1 MTQTRKKSL
10 SGRAVLA
17 VGALIASVLAA
28 GVAPAAAVTDRAD
41 HATRLS
47 ACVGDAA
54 ADQMFSDVSEGH
66 VFRGAINCV
75 AYYGITRG
83 TGDGS
88 TYSPDQDVTRAQMA
102 VFIARAAEVAGVDL
116 GSAGDAGFD
125 DIDDAWA
132 EAQDAINRLALKGM
146 IASGGAYRPGDAITR
161 AEMATFLIGLLVEAA
176 PDVTRDSSG
185 AILLGVAGS
194 RSAADDRFPDT
205 GDPEIAAI
213 YELGVTR
220 GASAADVQD
229 DSEPPLDFNY
239 EPDGTVDRGQMAAFI
254 TRALA
259 HTPVRPAGVT
269 AQYDG
274 AEVVVSVRNARFRPV
289 SRASVDVFWAAAD
302 QADRA
307 LSVDGACNVRVVVQ
321 ADRSSFPCEIDGTDP
336 ITGRDGDARVAVA
349 GLRRVPEGG
358 AAAWAWT
365 GRDGDT
371 VAAGTELFMFDVA
384 EDADVG
390 FATETLVATSF
401 IARKARFGSTVLYT
415 MQLRDSIG
423 NVPTGVNGIDP
434 ARWSLSVQA
443 AGQDPEVQTLVSDG
457 TGGAAFSITRS
468 DPNPGTA
475 DSDLAVTYRLT
486 PLDNAPPGATTVDT
500 RGRGA
505 ATGTV
510 TFSDDAPSIASGSAT
525 VLVDTRDYV
534 HVLDRFSSNGAT
546 VTVLDQYGNPFPGV
560 KVKLASAL
568 SGSGTVTLGTAEF
581 TVDGRGSHRFAYRYS
596 GAGRVTETLTP
607 SYGQTTADT
616 PVSAAAATVYWAAD
630 AGPNDDGTARAV
642 LAGDVHR
649 RHIVVNDGTGPVLL
663 VYDRNDRF
671 NLRGEP
677 TSMAAFE
684 AELAIALRR
693 DSPGVTLEWS
703 NYLAGSDGR
712 VTEYDLT

>member
-1 MTQTRKKSL
+1 MIQTTKKSL
-10 SGRAVLA
+10 SCRAVLVA
-17 VGALIASVLAA
+17 GALIASALTVGA
-28 GVAPAAAVTDRAD
+28 APAAALTDRAD

-47 ACVGDAA
+47 ACVGEAA
-54 ADQMFSDVSEGH
+54 ADRMFADVSGGH

-88 TYSPDQDVTRAQMA
+88 TYSPEQDVTRAQMA

-116 GSAGDAGFD
+116 GSVGGAGFD
-125 DIDDAWA
+125 DIDDTWA
-132 EAQDAINRLALKGM
+132 EAQDAINRLASKGI
-146 IASGGAYRPGDAITR
+146 IASGGSFRPDDAITR

-176 PDVTRDSSG
+176 PDVTKDSSG

-194 RSAADDRFPDT
+194 RSVADDRFPDT

-289 SRASVDVFWAAAD
+289 SRAVVDVFWAAAD
-302 QADRA
+302 QRDQAVSANGTCR
-307 LSVDGACNVRVVVQ
+307 LSAVTQ
-321 ADRSSFPCEIDGTDP
+321 ADPSSYPCEIDGTDP
-336 ITGRDGDARVAVA
+336 VTGRDGDARVAVT

-358 AAAWAWT
+358 AAVWAWT
-365 GRDGDT
+365 GRDGET
-371 VAAGTELFMFDVA
+371 LGPGTDLYAFDVA
-384 EDADVG
+384 EGADVG

-486 PLDNAPPGATTVDT
+486 PLDNAPPGATTVDAN
-500 RGRGA
+500 GQGA

-510 TFSDDAPSIASGSAT
+510 TFSDEASSIAGTDAIVT
-525 VLVDTRDYV
+525 VDTRDYV
-534 HVLDRFSSNGAT
+534 HTTGRGAGNTAT
-546 VTVLDQYGNPFPGV
+546 VTVLDQYGNPFPGARV
-560 KVKLASAL
+560 SLASSL
-568 SGSGTVTLGTAEF
+568 DGVSPGSGTVNS
-581 TVDGRGSHRFAYRYS
+581 RGSYRFAYRY
-596 GAGRVTETLTP
+596 GGEGGVTETLTP
-607 SYGQTTADT
+607 SYGATTASLT
-616 PVSAAAATVYWAAD
+616 GTAVTVHWTAD
-630 AGPNDDGTARAV
+630 AGPNDDDAARTV
-642 LAGDVHR
+642 LAGDIHR

-663 VYDRNDRF
+663 VYDNNDRF
-671 NLRGEP
+671 NLQGEP

-703 NYLAGSDGR
+703 NYRPGSDRR